1 MTAADDN
8 VSSVVSSPIE
18 MFISAGTVSV
28 FETVTPHEATNIK
41 AEAALDM
48 LEKTNIDELTD
59 SECRELLKDMA
70 EALK

>member
-28 FETVTPHEATNIK
+28 FETVTPHEAANIK
-41 AEAALDM
+41 AEAAA
-48 LEKTNIDELTD
+48 IVF
-59 SECRELLKDMA
+59 A
-70 EALK
+70 